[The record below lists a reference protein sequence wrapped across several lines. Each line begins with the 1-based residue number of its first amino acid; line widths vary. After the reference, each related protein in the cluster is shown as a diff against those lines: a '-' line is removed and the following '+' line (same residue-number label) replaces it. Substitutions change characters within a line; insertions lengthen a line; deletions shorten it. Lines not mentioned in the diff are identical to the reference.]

1 MAYNTSVLG
10 DKLNQALSQMNNYV
24 WKGKKNGDNG
34 QEEIK
39 LMEATPEQL
48 QQFYEHCDSMLYN
61 EDNDNPGRYVL
72 LDIIDIQIKKC
83 LTELFLRYIE
93 NPPKELN
100 RERCP
105 RFTYLMALKSQL
117 KGHPEITQDKY
128 NQILLQDITSGMP
141 LEFYNLTLDMV
152 MDGCLDTL
160 GVLSKKHITLSFITK
175 LGLWFT
181 QEELKEFDERDING
195 KLLSRT
201 DQVRERLNL
210 RPTVEL
216 RIKDTGLSFK
226 EFRAMVNLKDKKY
239 SELSTD
245 QLNVL
250 AKKLLFRLQKEV
262 KFHAMQWET
271 RISQIEEVAKAR
283 NITLTLK

>member
-24 WKGKKNGDNG
+24 CKGKKNGDNC

-128 NQILLQDITSGMP
+128 NQILLQD
-141 LEFYNLTLDMV
+141 
-152 MDGCLDTL
+152 
-160 GVLSKKHITLSFITK
+160 
-175 LGLWFT
+175 
-181 QEELKEFDERDING
+181 
-195 KLLSRT
+195 
-201 DQVRERLNL
+201 
-210 RPTVEL
+210 
-216 RIKDTGLSFK
+216 
-226 EFRAMVNLKDKKY
+226 
-239 SELSTD
+239 
-245 QLNVL
+245 
-250 AKKLLFRLQKEV
+250 
-262 KFHAMQWET
+262 
-271 RISQIEEVAKAR
+271 
-283 NITLTLK
+283 